1 MTNLQQLLRFV
12 NAEIHH
18 LEKYWEGYNPETA
31 LIPHPHFEYDQ
42 GMLKAYRIIL
52 AEMTRDQTSRQ
63 IVEGYKK

>member
-1 MTNLQQLLRFV
+1 MIKRQELLQFV
-12 NAEIHH
+12 KEAIED
-18 LEKYWEGYNPETA
+18 LEKHWEGHNPKTA
-31 LIPHPHFEYDQ
+31 LIPHPHFEHDQ